1 MKVAVI
7 NYSGSVGKTLVST
20 YLLAPRLKDAKF
32 FAVETI
38 NQSAS
43 DLGIENVTSFKGDDF
58 SRLFEDVVFEDA
70 AIIDIGASNVE
81 PFLMAMSRFD
91 GGANE
96 FDMYFIPVTP
106 EDKAI
111 KESMK
116 TAHTLSKAGVD
127 NKKIIFVP
135 NRVNPGDDVE
145 NVFSPIFDFV
155 KQTKVG
161 RINKN
166 SAIYNSEVYE
176 YLAHHKISFETL
188 TAEDAEE
195 FKARAKAS
203 ADVDERRKMA
213 RRYTYMKQ
221 AIPVKSN
228 LDKTFSLLIGD

>member
-1 MKVAVI
+1 
-7 NYSGSVGKTLVST
+7 
-20 YLLAPRLKDAKF
+20 
-32 FAVETI
+32 
-38 NQSAS
+38 
-43 DLGIENVTSFKGDDF
+43 
-58 SRLFEDVVFEDA
+58 VVFEDA

-145 NVFSPIFDFV
+145 NVFGPIFDFV

-176 YLAHHKISFETL
+176 YLARSQNF
-188 TAEDAEE
+188 
-195 FKARAKAS
+195 
-203 ADVDERRKMA
+203 V
-213 RRYTYMKQ
+213 
-221 AIPVKSN
+221 
-228 LDKTFSLLIGD
+228 